1 MKKAQEHTLHFS
13 IVFVSS
19 DFDDPSVNEYRSK
32 MSWPAV
38 PFHSVHL
45 INTYFQSSC
54 IPRLFILPSDG
65 KTLSRRGVDDVSRK
79 GVQSL
84 KTWTQRETLPPP
96 TEEDFLREDV
106 TCHGCSVSCINGQ
119 RYHCA
124 TCDNYDLCSVCGKK
138 GHEHPLELVPQLIEI
153 LEKRFVYIHQ

>member
-1 MKKAQEHTLHFS
+1 MKKAQENALHIS

-84 KTWTQRETLPPP
+84 KTWTQRETCLLLQKRIFYG
-96 TEEDFLREDV
+96 EMSHVMDVASVVLMVKDIIVLRV
-106 TCHGCSVSCINGQ
+106 IIMIYARFV
-119 RYHCA
+119 
-124 TCDNYDLCSVCGKK
+124 
-138 GHEHPLELVPQLIEI
+138 
-153 LEKRFVYIHQ
+153 EKRT